1 MYRHKSL
8 KENNVKETIEKGKKY
23 WNFGN
28 ISLTITTAALLL
40 QDNGSKFGNIVA
52 LSYTLKRTKKGF
64 GSRILFCSLS
74 CLNYTHLILFG
85 EKKIRNLCSCKTFF
99 RIEKWD

>member
-8 KENNVKETIEKGKKY
+8 KENNVKETIEKRKKY

-28 ISLTITTAALLL
+28 ISLTMTTAALLL
-40 QDNGSKFGNIVA
+40 RDNGSKFGNIVA
-52 LSYTLKRTKKGF
+52 LSYTLKRTKKDLVLEF
-64 GSRILFCSLS
+64 LFCSLS

-85 EKKIRNLCSCKTFF
+85 EKKTLNLCSCKTFF